1 MLSALQCNSVTKP
14 HNQEHRA
21 HRKSR
26 FNSGA
31 LFHPHHHQKEKEM
44 ASLNK
49 VMLIGN
55 LGADP
60 EVRSTPNG
68 SQVATFRVA
77 CTESWKD
84 QSGQRQERTEW
95 VTVVAWKKQAEIA
108 QKFLRKGSRV
118 YVEGKLQTRTWD
130 DKATGAKR
138 YATEV
143 LCDHFIMLDGVP
155 KDGAKPSADTPHRD
169 DPGSFS
175 DIPEDDLPF

>member
-1 MLSALQCNSVTKP
+1 MA
-14 HNQEHRA
+14 
-21 HRKSR
+21 
-26 FNSGA
+26 
-31 LFHPHHHQKEKEM
+31 

-60 EVRSTPNG
+60 EVRSTPG
-68 SQVATFRVA
+68 GAQVANFRVA
-77 CTESWKD
+77 CTENWKD

-95 VTVVAWKKQAEIA
+95 VTIVAWRQQAEIA
-108 QKFLRKGSRV
+108 QKYLRKGSRV

-143 LCDHFIMLDGVP
+143 LCDRFMMLDGRP
-155 KDGAKPSADTPHRD
+155 SGGGEGGYEERGGYGGGARGGAQRGGSSMGAGDDFDYAPPPAAGGSAAD
-169 DPGSFS
+169 
-175 DIPEDDLPF
+175 DDLPF